1 MRVIRWGV
9 IGCGDIV
16 RRRVGPALKSLA
28 NCDIA
33 GVSRN
38 NPDRLDTC
46 RDELNARW
54 GFVDWRELVRGD
66 GIDAVYIATP
76 VHQHSEQV
84 LAALQ
89 HGKHVLCEKPL
100 GLNQEECQKVLTAS
114 RQSTACLG
122 VAYYRRYYP
131 VVRRLKEIVDSGEI
145 GDIILA
151 SAEASETFLPAVDHP
166 RRWILEKSRAGG
178 GSLMDFGCHRIEV
191 LLHLL
196 GKEIAA
202 GGAWGRA
209 YAGHDVE
216 DTATV
221 AIQFERGATGV
232 VTVTRGGTVARDALS
247 IQGTRGVL
255 QVENLNGGW
264 MTVSDEDGTRQE
276 TLPCHD
282 NPHLPLIDA
291 FCTAIREKR
300 PPDVDAEMGW
310 RVQRI
315 IDTVYLNRS
324 FSNGKEP

>member
-1 MRVIRWGV
+1 
-9 IGCGDIV
+9 
-16 RRRVGPALKSLA
+16 
-28 NCDIA
+28 
-33 GVSRN
+33 
-38 NPDRLDTC
+38 
-46 RDELNARW
+46 
-54 GFVDWRELVRGD
+54 
-66 GIDAVYIATP
+66 
-76 VHQHSEQV
+76 
-84 LAALQ
+84 
-89 HGKHVLCEKPL
+89 
-100 GLNQEECQKVLTAS
+100 
-114 RQSTACLG
+114 
-122 VAYYRRYYP
+122 
-131 VVRRLKEIVDSGEI
+131 
-145 GDIILA
+145 
-151 SAEASETFLPAVDHP
+151 
-166 RRWILEKSRAGG
+166 
-178 GSLMDFGCHRIEV
+178 MDFGCHRIEV

-232 VTVTRGGTVARDALS
+232 VTVTRGGTVARDALR
-247 IQGTRGVL
+247 IQGTRGGL

-264 MTVSDEDGTRQE
+264 MTVSGEDGTRQE
-276 TLPCHD
+276 TLPCHE